1 MESGALTLIPIV
13 FIIVTAV
20 LTRRSFESLMA
31 GSVIACMI
39 MYGRGFFLPWVDML
53 MEALSDPENQWVILV
68 CGLFGSLIA
77 LLRESKGTGGFIR
90 IGDRLCRTERGALLG
105 TFLMG
110 VVIFVDDYLNMLTVG
125 TCMRAICDRRKVPRE
140 SLAYLLDST
149 GTPICVLLPFS
160 TWTAFYISLFMKEEA
175 IRSMGFSSG
184 LSMYIQT
191 IPFIFYAIVTVLMV
205 FLFAMGWM
213 PKIGPMKKAYERVR
227 LTGRTYSPD
236 SEKYNLEPEE
246 TGEGGSVIDFLLPIG
261 FLIAATIL
269 SDDILA
275 AVILTLVLCL
285 ALYVPRGRM
294 TFGKWSELLICGFCE
309 MMPTLAIL
317 AGAFTVARCCNAMQ
331 LPEYVITTV
340 QPYVTPQTYPLIIF
354 LVVSALT
361 FATSSTWGI
370 STIVIPIIIPLGAAV
385 GANMILTMAAILSG
399 STFGSHACFYS
410 DATVLASAAARIEN
424 MEHAFTQI
432 PYSLLGAAVTCVCLL
447 VSGYAMTG

>member
-1 MESGALTLIPIV
+1 MEYGALTLIPIV
-13 FIIVTAV
+13 FIIVMAV
-20 LTRRSFESLMA
+20 VTRKSFESLLA
-31 GSVIACMI
+31 GSVIASII
-39 MYGRGFFLPWVDML
+39 MHGTGFFLPWVDML

-90 IGDRLCRTERGALLG
+90 IGERLCKTDRGALLG
-105 TFLMG
+105 TFVMG

-125 TCMRAICDRRKVPRE
+125 TCMRAICDQRKVPRE

-175 IRSMGFSSG
+175 IRNMGFSSG

-191 IPFIFYAIVTVLMV
+191 IPYIFYASVTVLMV
-205 FLFAMGWM
+205 FLFAMGWL
-213 PKIGPMKKAYERVR
+213 PKIGPMKKAYDRVR
-227 LTGRTYSPD
+227 TTGRTYSEESD
-236 SEKYNLEPEE
+236 RYNTEPED
-246 TGEGGSVIDFLLPIG
+246 TGEEGKVIDFLLPVA
-261 FLIAATIL
+261 FLIVATIVA
-269 SDDILA
+269 DDILA

-285 ALYVPRGRM
+285 VLYIPRKRM
-294 TFGKWSELLICGFCE
+294 TFTQWSELLISGFCE

-317 AGAFTVARCCNAMQ
+317 AGAFTVARCCNAME
-331 LPEYVITTV
+331 LPEYVISTV

-354 LVVSALT
+354 LVVSVLT

-385 GANMILTMAAILSG
+385 DANMILTMAAILSG

-432 PYSLLGAAVTCVCLL
+432 PYSLIGAAITCVCLL
-447 VSGYAMTG
+447 VSGYMM

>member
-1 MESGALTLIPIV
+1 MEYGALTLIPIV
-13 FIIVTAV
+13 FIIVMAV
-20 LTRRSFESLMA
+20 VTRKSFESLLA
-31 GSVIACMI
+31 GSVIACII
-39 MYGRGFFLPWVDML
+39 MHGTGFFLPWVDML

-90 IGDRLCRTERGALLG
+90 IGERLCKTERGALLG
-105 TFLMG
+105 TFVMG

-140 SLAYLLDST
+140 SLAYMLDST

-175 IRSMGFSSG
+175 IRNMGFSSG

-191 IPFIFYAIVTVLMV
+191 IPYIFYASVTVLMV
-205 FLFAMGWM
+205 FLFAMGWL
-213 PKIGPMKKAYERVR
+213 PKIGPMKKAYDRVR
-227 LTGRTYSPD
+227 ATGRTYSEESD
-236 SEKYNLEPEE
+236 RYNTEPED
-246 TGEGGSVIDFLLPIG
+246 TGEEGRVIDFLLPVA
-261 FLIAATIL
+261 FLIVATIVA
-269 SDDILA
+269 DDILA

-285 ALYVPRGRM
+285 VLYIPRKRM
-294 TFGKWSELLICGFCE
+294 TFTQWSELLISGFCE

-317 AGAFTVARCCNAMQ
+317 AGAFTVARCCNAME
-331 LPEYVITTV
+331 LPEYVISTV

-354 LVVSALT
+354 LVVSVLT

-385 GANMILTMAAILSG
+385 DANMILTMAAILSG

-432 PYSLLGAAVTCVCLL
+432 PYSLIGAAITCVCLL
-447 VSGYAMTG
+447 VSGYVM